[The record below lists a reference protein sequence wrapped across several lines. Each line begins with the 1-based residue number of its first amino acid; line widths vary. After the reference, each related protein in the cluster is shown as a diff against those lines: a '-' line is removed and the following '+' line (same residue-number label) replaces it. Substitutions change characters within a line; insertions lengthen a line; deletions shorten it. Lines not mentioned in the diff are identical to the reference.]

1 MKALIQ
7 FIASMVIFGT
17 IGLIIKQINLTSI
30 EIAMLSS
37 FIGCSFLLLF
47 YIMRKQRLNFTFLK
61 HYKWLIIISSF
72 ALAGNWVFLFQSY

>member
-17 IGLIIKQINLTSI
+17 IDLIIKQINLTSI

-37 FIGCSFLLLF
+37 FIGFSFLLLF